1 MAIGDL
7 GLAKINDQ
15 IRSTT
20 KFAGTINY
28 ISPECIQNERITV
41 KSDIWSFGCI
51 LYELVELDK
60 AFTGSSEYEIMT
72 KIVRGVKNVNQIK
85 KPCLN
90 SILLR

>member
-28 ISPECIQNERITV
+28 ISPECIKNEKITI

-60 AFTGSSEYEIMT
+60 AFTGSSEYEIMK
-72 KIVRGVKNVNQIK
+72 KIIKGDVNEIK
-85 KPCLN
+85 KPSLN
-90 SILLR
+90 LILLK

>member
-15 IRSTT
+15 IKSTT

-28 ISPECIQNERITV
+28 ISPECILNEKITI

-60 AFTGSSEYEIMT
+60 AFTGSSEYEIMK
-72 KIVRGVKNVNQIK
+72 KIVKGDVNEIK

-90 SILLR
+90 LILLK